1 MEALVFQEPTSDRDQ
16 NSRPAVAPPS
26 AERAIFR
33 AEARQHYIQNQ
44 EKVVIPRLASPRVF
58 VTLWILGLLLMVAG
72 FLIAFWPLIG
82 QLG

>member
-16 NSRPAVAPPS
+16 NSGPAAAPPS

-58 VTLWILGLLLMVAG
+58 VTLWILGLLLMAAG